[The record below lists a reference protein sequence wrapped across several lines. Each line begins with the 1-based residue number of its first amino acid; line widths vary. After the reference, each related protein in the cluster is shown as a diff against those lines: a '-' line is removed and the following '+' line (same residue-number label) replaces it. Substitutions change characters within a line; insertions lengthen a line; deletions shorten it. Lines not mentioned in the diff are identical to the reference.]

1 MNSEISK
8 RDLHT
13 GLNTIVRESLK
24 PTTLGVGILYAV
36 FAVSH
41 ALMLPRA
48 IATTMSILAGG
59 TALTLLVLRYR
70 LGRRTIPPRW
80 AHPVG
85 AGIAGLVLL
94 NSLLHL
100 YLTDE
105 PQQTTNLML
114 LIVGLGSLLLSTRW
128 FALTLAAT
136 LIGWGVIVAL
146 STPSPSWLH
155 YGFALLTAT
164 VLSII
169 AHSVRSRT
177 LRRLEKT
184 GLSEQ
189 IQKSK
194 LTKALQAVQW
204 SERRLWTLFESASEG
219 IALVKDDGNI
229 ALVNTSIEEMFGYSR
244 EELLNHPIGQ
254 LIPEKLQ
261 AAHTEHCAGYFRD
274 PHTRPMGT
282 GLELSGRRKDGST
295 FPVDISLSFIRT
307 ADETLALAFVADVTQ
322 RKQAEKALQEY
333 SERLAEMVEERT
345 QELREAQ
352 TQLLAQQRLQQEIEL
367 AAQIQASL
375 LPRQVPS
382 LPGFEFAA
390 RALPAHF
397 VSGDLYDF
405 VPLSQETHLI
415 VLADIAGKGVP
426 AALLTSTAR
435 ALLHAEADHD
445 DSPAAILS
453 SINASL
459 CDDLSHAQ
467 MFITFLVACLD
478 TRSGILTYANAG
490 HNEIL
495 WARQIERTCH
505 PLQAT
510 GVPIGIFKNIDITEE
525 TIALLPGDALI
536 FYSDGITEAENAR
549 EEFFGL
555 KRLIDIVSLNADLP
569 AEELCHIIVEAVET
583 FRTGA
588 PRSDDLTL
596 VILKALPRTIPFD
609 NPATL
614 EHLNDVT
621 ALVRQATSVYG
632 DDFAYQ
638 VELATSEIATN
649 IIQHAYQHT
658 PGELRGQITLFPDR
672 VELDLYDDGMPFDPS
687 ALPAPELGKL
697 QEGGYGLFIAKE
709 MVSELIYT
717 PASPDGNH
725 WHLIKLARKET
736 GRRNEF
742 DD

>member
-1 MNSEISK
+1 MSSEISE
-8 RDLHT
+8 RDLRIA
-13 GLNTIVRESLK
+13 LDTIVRESLK

-41 ALMLPRA
+41 ALVLPKE
-48 IATTMSILAGG
+48 IATTMSLLAGG
-59 TALTLLVLRYR
+59 TALALLILRYA

-100 YLTDE
+100 YLTGE
-105 PQQTTNLML
+105 PRQTTNLML
-114 LIVGLGSLLLSTRW
+114 LVVGLGSLLLSTRW
-128 FALTLAAT
+128 FASTLAAT
-136 LIGWGVIVAL
+136 LAGWGVIAVL
-146 STPSPSWLH
+146 SAPSPSWLH

-177 LRRLEKT
+177 LRRLEKL
-184 GLSEQ
+184 GLDEQ
-189 IQKSK
+189 LQKTN
-194 LTKALQAVQW
+194 LAKALQAVQW

-219 IALVKDDGNI
+219 IALVKEDGRI
-229 ALVNTSIEEMFGYSR
+229 ALVNTSIEEMFGYNR
-244 EELLNHPIGQ
+244 EELLNHSIGQ
-254 LIPEKLQ
+254 LIPKELEEIH
-261 AAHTEHCAGYFRD
+261 AEHCADYFRN
-274 PHTRPMGT
+274 PYTRPMGT
-282 GLELSGRRKDGST
+282 GLELTGRRKDGTT
-295 FPVDISLSFIRT
+295 FPVDVSLSIIET
-307 ADETLALAFVADVTQ
+307 ADERLALAFVADVTR
-322 RKQAEKALQEY
+322 RKQAEEALQEY

-352 TQLLAQQRLQQEIEL
+352 AQLLAQQRLQQEIEL

-375 LPRQVPS
+375 LPRHVPS
-382 LPGFEFAA
+382 FTGFEFAA
-390 RALPAHF
+390 RALPAHH

-405 VPLSQETHLI
+405 VPLDQETHLI

-435 ALLHAEADHD
+435 ALLRAETDHD

-467 MFITFLVACLD
+467 MFITFLVARLNIQ
-478 TRSGILTYANAG
+478 SGTLTYANAG

-495 WARQIERTCH
+495 WLRHAERTCR

-510 GVPIGIFKNIDITEE
+510 GVPIGIFDDIAIAEE

-549 EEFFGL
+549 EEFFGM
-555 KRLIDIVSLNADLP
+555 KRLTDLVSTHTHLS
-569 AEELCHIIVEAVET
+569 AEELCHVIVEAVEA
-583 FRTGA
+583 FRAGA

-596 VILKALPRTIPFD
+596 VVLKTLPRAIPFTY
-609 NPATL
+609 PATL
-614 EHLNDVT
+614 EHLHEVT
-621 ALVRQATSVYG
+621 TLVRKTTSAYG

-638 VELATSEIATN
+638 MELATSELVTN
-649 IIQHAYQHT
+649 IIRYAYPHT
-658 PGELRGQITLFPDR
+658 HGELRGQIALSSDR
-672 VELDLYDDGMPFDPS
+672 VELDLFDDGMPFDPTS
-687 ALPAPELGKL
+687 LPTPELGKL
-697 QEGGYGLFIAKE
+697 REGGYGLFIAKE
-709 MVSELIYT
+709 LVGELTYA

-725 WHLIKLARKET
+725 WRLAKLAKES
-736 GRRNEF
+736 
-742 DD
+742 